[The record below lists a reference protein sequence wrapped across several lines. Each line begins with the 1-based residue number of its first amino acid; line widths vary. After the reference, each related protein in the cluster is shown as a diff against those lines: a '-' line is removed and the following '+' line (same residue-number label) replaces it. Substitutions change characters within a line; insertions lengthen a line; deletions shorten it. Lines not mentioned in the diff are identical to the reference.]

1 MVKRL
6 LILLLAMML
15 ILSGCSGPSEQSTGF
30 PSSESEVAVLQAA
43 EAADGNVLDP
53 ELQLGLAQ
61 QGSDTAAA
69 SEERPAKKVND
80 LVNDEVND
88 SARETVTAEDEKTVS
103 QTEAQRQA
111 ESNSDP
117 QTESED
123 STSPVT
129 NSSESDVVER
139 EESPETTEETVPE
152 ESADPESES
161 EPSQEET
168 VPAEDTV
175 QETETE
181 TDPGPEFDIN
191 YWISY
196 AQDLARSKGLILEA
210 SATDCWDNPI
220 TANAGCIYL
229 ERDLNARLDRY
240 AADEDI
246 TDVWIWYEEQG
257 NGRYLIYIGYA

>member
-6 LILLLAMML
+6 LILLLAIML
-15 ILSGCSGPSEQSTGF
+15 ILSGCSSPSEQSTGF

-43 EAADGNVLDP
+43 EAADGSEPKP
-53 ELQLGLAQ
+53 ELQPVLVQ
-61 QGSDTAAA
+61 QGKDTAVVA
-69 SEERPAKKVND
+69 EDCPAEKVND
-80 LVNDEVND
+80 PVNNEVNAP
-88 SARETVTAEDEKTVS
+88 ARETVTAEDEQTVF
-103 QTEAQRQA
+103 QTETDAQRRG
-111 ESNSDP
+111 ESNSDA
-117 QTESED
+117 QTEPDD
-123 STSPVT
+123 SSSRAV
-129 NSSESDVVER
+129 NSSESDV
-139 EESPETTEETVPE
+139 PEQEDPPGTTEESTG
-152 ESADPESES
+152 SALES

-168 VPAEDTV
+168 VPVEDPAQGAEI
-175 QETETE
+175 E

-196 AQDLARSKGLILEA
+196 AQDLARSKGLILET